1 MGTPSPEM
9 TPIGHVRT
17 DPGPAGGLPNQASG
31 APGATG
37 RVEVR
42 PELVDA
48 LLGLV
53 AYRHI
58 WLLTWLHDQPP
69 PGQRPLQ
76 LVPAA
81 REAGGRLQGVFAS
94 RAPVRP
100 NPLGLSLVRN
110 LGVEANVVTFGG
122 VDLLDGTPVLDIKPW
137 FADCDLP
144 TVQDSDVEVVVPAV
158 ARYRA
163 RAWGMTTTA
172 SAQEPLNMSHID
184 LSNDLPGIVGLL
196 AYRPETAGPLSALA
210 ETLLRTDNSLAR
222 GEREAIAAYVSFLN
236 ECTFCERSHSAFAAR
251 QLSGGYDVVESIKR
265 NPHEAP
271 VSPRLRAL
279 LEIAASV
286 QRSGRDVTEAGIAT
300 AHAAGASDVEIHD
313 TVLIAAAFCM
323 YNRYVDGL
331 GTWAPDAREAYD
343 EMAEVIVAVGY
354 EGVPGPTTDASG

>member
-17 DPGPAGGLPNQASG
+17 DPGLAGGLPNQASG

-48 LLGLV
+48 LLGLA

-144 TVQDSDVEVVVPAV
+144 
-158 ARYRA
+158 
-163 RAWGMTTTA
+163 A
-172 SAQEPLNMSHID
+172 SLEPGS
-184 LSNDLPGIVGLL
+184 
-196 AYRPETAGPLSALA
+196 
-210 ETLLRTDNSLAR
+210 
-222 GEREAIAAYVSFLN
+222 
-236 ECTFCERSHSAFAAR
+236 
-251 QLSGGYDVVESIKR
+251 
-265 NPHEAP
+265 
-271 VSPRLRAL
+271 
-279 LEIAASV
+279 
-286 QRSGRDVTEAGIAT
+286 
-300 AHAAGASDVEIHD
+300 
-313 TVLIAAAFCM
+313 
-323 YNRYVDGL
+323 
-331 GTWAPDAREAYD
+331 
-343 EMAEVIVAVGY
+343 
-354 EGVPGPTTDASG
+354 